1 MKDYYDDYVMTR
13 EDPAADLPGHTEP
26 VIEDPVNE
34 EELDED
40 YGYEGAPGG
49 DYGNE
54 EEPAGIYRYRDLFIA
69 IAAVIAIFIFCATA
83 FDYEEEPGTPMNET
97 EMTSETIVSVTGKD
111 GASQEPQTETMV
123 KTEIPVKAV
132 ETAPEDGTG
141 GTDRT
146 EITSH
151 DNTAVSDAKW
161 QEKIFGGG
169 ESMAMTMQIQVQGLT
184 ENERTLTGFR
194 ESDFIKKLSVF
205 LSANNISTRKV
216 TFSGPAA
223 CSAISGAAYEAALS
237 GIKDRKLV
245 VVFYPE
251 YPGQYL
257 FCLVK
262 DEKEKTTSGNTQTRN
277 ETQAQNQTQQPQA
290 QVQQTQPQT
299 TAVQSTQPE
308 TQPEYDAMRLSVK
321 NVSGELSNYLAST
334 YDLQYSLYDYL
345 FHHGIRNAKTARVT
359 SYYIDPEERTASIE
373 ISVEGA
379 GNVTAIYDRDANS
392 YSFQ

>member
-1 MKDYYDDYVMTR
+1 MKNFFDDYDMTR
-13 EDPAADLPGHTEP
+13 EDQAAELSGNADLAG
-26 VIEDPVNE
+26 EDPVNE
-34 EELDED
+34 EELV
-40 YGYEGAPGG
+40 G

-54 EEPAGIYRYRDLFIA
+54 NDLAGDCGNEEEPVGIYRYRDLFIA
-69 IAAVIAIFIFCATA
+69 IAAAIAIFIFCATA
-83 FDYEEEPGTPMNET
+83 FDYEEEPGAATKET
-97 EMTSETIVSVTGKD
+97 EMTSETVVSVTGKD
-111 GASQEPQTETMV
+111 EVLKEPQTET
-123 KTEIPVKAV
+123 TVKAGISV
-132 ETAPEDGTG
+132 KAEETVPESGTA
-141 GTDRT
+141 GTDQSK
-146 EITSH
+146 IASH
-151 DNTAVSDAKW
+151 DHNAAIDDTKW
-161 QEKIFGGG
+161 QETIFGAG

-184 ENERTLTGFR
+184 ENERILTGFR

-205 LSANNISTRKV
+205 LSANNISTRKA

-262 DEKEKTTSGNTQTRN
+262 DEKEKTSSGN
-277 ETQAQNQTQQPQA
+277 TQAQNQTHQPQV

-299 TAVQSTQPE
+299 AAAQNTQPE

-321 NVSGELSNYLAST
+321 NVSEELANYLAST

-345 FHHGIRNAKTARVT
+345 FRHGVKNAKTARIT

-373 ISVEGA
+373 INVEGA
-379 GNVTAIYDRDANS
+379 GNVTAIYDRDGNS

>member
-1 MKDYYDDYVMTR
+1 MKDFFDDYDMTR
-13 EDPAADLPGHTEP
+13 EDPAAELSGNADLAG
-26 VIEDPVNE
+26 EDPVNE
-34 EELDED
+34 EELV
-40 YGYEGAPGG
+40 G

-54 EEPAGIYRYRDLFIA
+54 NDLAGDCGNEEEPVGIYRYRDLFIA
-69 IAAVIAIFIFCATA
+69 IAAAIAIFIFCATA
-83 FDYEEEPGTPMNET
+83 FDYEEEPGAATKET
-97 EMTSETIVSVTGKD
+97 EMTSETVVSVTGKD
-111 GASQEPQTETMV
+111 EVPKEPQTETTV
-123 KTEIPVKAV
+123 KAGTAVKAEETVPESGTAGTDQTEIA
-132 ETAPEDGTG
+132 
-141 GTDRT
+141 
-146 EITSH
+146 SH
-151 DNTAVSDAKW
+151 DHNAAINDTKW
-161 QEKIFGGG
+161 QETIFGAG

-184 ENERTLTGFR
+184 ENERILTGFR

-262 DEKEKTTSGNTQTRN
+262 YEKEKTTSGNSQTHSQ
-277 ETQAQNQTQQPQA
+277 TQNQIQQPQVQA
-290 QVQQTQPQT
+290 QQTQPQT
-299 TAVQSTQPE
+299 AAAQNTQPE
-308 TQPEYDAMRLSVK
+308 TQPEYDAMRLSMK
-321 NVSGELSNYLAST
+321 NVSGELANYLAST

-345 FHHGIRNAKTARVT
+345 FRHGIKNAKTARVT

-373 ISVEGA
+373 INVEGA
-379 GNVTAIYDRDANS
+379 GNVTAIYDRDGNS

>member
-1 MKDYYDDYVMTR
+1 MKDYYDDYDMTR
-13 EDPAADLPGHTEP
+13 EDPAADLPGNADP
-26 VIEDPVNE
+26 VIEVPMDE

-40 YGYEGAPGG
+40 YGYEGAPDG

-69 IAAVIAIFIFCATA
+69 IAAAIAIFIFCATA

-97 EMTSETIVSVTGKD
+97 EMASETVVSVTGKD
-111 GASQEPQTETMV
+111 DASEEPQTET
-123 KTEIPVKAV
+123 KVKAV

-146 EITSH
+146 EIASRDH
-151 DNTAVSDAKW
+151 NTAVSDAKW
-161 QEKIFGGG
+161 QETIFGGG
-169 ESMAMTMQIQVQGLT
+169 ESMAMAMQIQVQGLT

-194 ESDFIKKLSVF
+194 ESDFIKRLSAF

-237 GIKDRKLV
+237 GVRDRKLV

-262 DEKEKTTSGNTQTRN
+262 EEKEKTTSGNTQARN
-277 ETQAQNQTQQPQA
+277 ETQAQNQTQQPQV

-299 TAVQSTQPE
+299 AAAQNIQPE

-345 FHHGIRNAKTARVT
+345 FHHGIRNVKTARVI